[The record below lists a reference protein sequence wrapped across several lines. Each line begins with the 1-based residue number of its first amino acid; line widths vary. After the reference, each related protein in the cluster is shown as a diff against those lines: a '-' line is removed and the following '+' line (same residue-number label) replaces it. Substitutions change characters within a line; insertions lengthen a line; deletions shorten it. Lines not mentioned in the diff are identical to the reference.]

1 MSEWH
6 TFKLKDITTKI
17 GSGSTPTGG
26 SGAYK
31 TEGIS
36 LIRSQNVLDYKFT
49 EDGLAFIDDDQAY
62 GLRNVIVEANDVLLN
77 ITGDSVAR
85 CCGAPTNWL
94 PARVNQHVA
103 ILRSNPEKLDHRF
116 LKYSLLASKEE
127 LLILSEIGGTRN
139 ALTKGMLEAYEVSLP
154 PLPEQKAIASVLS
167 SLDDK
172 IDLLH
177 RQNKTLEAM
186 AETLFRQWFIEE
198 AKEDWEET
206 TLEHHIVAIKGLSY
220 KGSGL
225 CDVGQGIPMFN
236 LNSVLEGGGYKT
248 TGLKYYKGD
257 YKERHLVK
265 ADDIIVANTEQGHEH
280 RLIGFPAVIPSY
292 FNGENIFTHHIFK
305 VSLLESTYLT
315 SQFIYYLLCSPA
327 VREQITGATNGSTV
341 NQLAADGLQRPRFRL
356 PPKNLVQN
364 FTNQV
369 KSFWKK
375 KNLNQQQIWSLEKLR
390 DTLLPKLMSGEVRV
404 QYQTEDVA

>member
-85 CCGAPTNWL
+85 CCGAPINWL
-94 PARVNQHVA
+94 PARVNQHVT
-103 ILRSNPEKLDHRF
+103 ILRSNPENLDHRF

-139 ALTKGMLEAYEVSLP
+139 ALTKGMLEDYEVSLP

-186 AETLFRQWFIEE
+186 AETLFRQLFIEDE
-198 AKEDWEET
+198 TLAEVAVSELIEFNPKRSLSKGKNAIYLEMAGLSTQNFNATGYYRREFSSGTKFIQQDTLLARITPCLENGKAGYVTFLSDNEVAWGSTEYIVMRPKAGIHPLMAYILCRNQDFKDYAESCMEGSSGRQRVNVDHLKEFTIGEPSDEVIQHFNDYLESIESKLIYNSKQIQ
-206 TLEHHIVAIKGLSY
+206 TLE
-220 KGSGL
+220 
-225 CDVGQGIPMFN
+225 N
-236 LNSVLEGGGYKT
+236 
-248 TGLKYYKGD
+248 
-257 YKERHLVK
+257 
-265 ADDIIVANTEQGHEH
+265 
-280 RLIGFPAVIPSY
+280 
-292 FNGENIFTHHIFK
+292 
-305 VSLLESTYLT
+305 
-315 SQFIYYLLCSPA
+315 
-327 VREQITGATNGSTV
+327 
-341 NQLAADGLQRPRFRL
+341 
-356 PPKNLVQN
+356 
-364 FTNQV
+364 
-369 KSFWKK
+369 
-375 KNLNQQQIWSLEKLR
+375 LR

-404 QYQTEDVA
+404 QYQTEEVA